1 MRRPLGQVTMR
12 LVVYAALLALLALTV
27 GLSFLP
33 LSPVRIAAHLAIA
46 LVSAL
51 MIVLVFMRLRASPH
65 LVQVIAGGSVLWLVI
80 LFGFTFLDY
89 THR

>member
-1 MRRPLGQVTMR
+1 MEPVALR
-12 LVVYAALLALLALTV
+12 LVVYATLMALFGVNL

-33 LSPVRIAAHLAIA
+33 LGDWRIAAHLAIA
-46 LVSAL
+46 VVTAL
-51 MIVLVFMRLRASPH
+51 GIVLVFMRLRTSPH
-65 LVQVIAGGSVLWLVI
+65 IVQVIAGASVVWLLI